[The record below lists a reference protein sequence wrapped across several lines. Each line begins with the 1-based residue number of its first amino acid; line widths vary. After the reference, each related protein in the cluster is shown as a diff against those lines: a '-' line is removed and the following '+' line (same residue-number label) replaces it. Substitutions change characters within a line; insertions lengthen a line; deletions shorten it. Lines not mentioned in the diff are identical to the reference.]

1 MSDRPLVS
9 VVVATRDR
17 VALLREAVAAI
28 RAQDVDAVVECVLV
42 FDQSEPDE
50 SFVSDDRLRP
60 VRVIGNR
67 RTPGL
72 PGARNSGIDAAVGT
86 WIAFCDDDDLWLP
99 TRLSAQL
106 GAVADVEEVSIV
118 TCGIVVEY
126 EGERHER
133 RLVEDRVTLADLV
146 RDRRTELHP
155 STFLMPA
162 AVLRERIGPVSEQIP
177 GGFGED
183 YELLLRAARVAP
195 IVNVR
200 EPHVVVRWHGSSFFF
215 RRWETMAAGLGWIL
229 NRYPEFDDDRRG
241 SARIQGQVAFAHAAM
256 GNRRRALA
264 EAWRTML
271 RWPLEPRAL
280 LAALV
285 AVRLVTPA
293 LVMRSLH
300 RFGKGI

>member
-17 VALLREAVAAI
+17 VVLLREAVSAI
-28 RAQDVDAVVECVLV
+28 EAQDVNAVVECILV

-72 PGARNSGIDAAVGT
+72 PGARNSGIDAAAGT

-106 GAVADVEEVSIV
+106 GAVVDVEEVSIV

-133 RLVEDRVTLADLV
+133 RLVEDRLTLADLV

-215 RRWETMAAGLGWIL
+215 RRWELMAAGLGWIL

-241 SARIQGQVAFAHAAM
+241 SARIQGQVAFAYAAM
-256 GNRRRALA
+256 GSRRRALV

-271 RWPLEPRAL
+271 RWPLEPRAP